1 MSVSEAKYSSISK
14 EDSEVAEILT
24 SISSTVVSN
33 NPSSLVSGLS
43 SPSEIER
50 TPELVASVGVQ
61 VLSGDNV
68 LSTDTSKSVHISLLV
83 IITKVVSDME
93 LQKKYAMPIDAK
105 YIHFI
110 KQIIQKNPH
119 YFSSLE
125 TSLDTIIKDNSIS
138 VSDFTEIV
146 KMIIDLYVILHSIC
160 SKDTVDICAGILKLI
175 FFIAVKEKIVI
186 VENETDVIITFDV
199 FIDSILE
206 LLKTHIQLSSSC
218 LPITCDFRKMWGFN
232 GY

>member
-1 MSVSEAKYSSISK
+1 MSVFEANYSSISK
-14 EDSEVAEILT
+14 EDLEVAEILT

-33 NPSSLVSGLS
+33 NSSIPISTVISH
-43 SPSEIER
+43 PEIAG
-50 TPELVASVGVQ
+50 TPDIGTSVCVR
-61 VLSGDNV
+61 VLSEDNL
-68 LSTDTSKSVHISLLV
+68 LSKHTSQSNQVSILFL
-83 IITKVVSDME
+83 ITKLVSDME

-110 KQIIQKNPH
+110 KQIIQKNPD

-138 VSDFTEIV
+138 VSDFPEIV
-146 KMIIDLYVILHSIC
+146 KMIIYLYVILHSIC

-175 FFIAVKEKIVI
+175 FFIAVKEKIVV

-199 FIDSILE
+199 FIDSIVE

-218 LPITCDFRKMWGFN
+218 LPITCDFRKMWGFH